1 MPKQIRLY
9 DRTTSSPDW
18 GDSGNK
24 LVDAVWV
31 SDGSP
36 LSWKSIDVG
45 WVYEPAAFTMTGW
58 TVFFGTLTPTVSITS
73 ITYGTNSI
81 TINWD
86 SENQEYINILY
97 TPLGGS
103 QQQTGFLYTN
113 LKTYTITGL
122 SAGVAYSIVLR
133 VYSET
138 DTMAS
143 DTTTAVIPVIPTV
156 NNFIVTSKTFNQA
169 SFSWSSTNQA
179 TYRIILYYELGDGT
193 GQLDSGT
200 ISSTSA
206 RTYTFTGLDP
216 STIYTPQIII
226 ASSTNNTASQNGS
239 DFTTDPPPPP
249 TNIDLPQ
256 ISGSRAIG
264 ESRSVTNG
272 TWSGIGT
279 LFYRYQWVR
288 SINNSTWSD
297 IPGAFS
303 SSYTLSAGDNGYY
316 VTCRVG
322 ARLLVGSSN
331 PKYSDWVDVLAPS
344 ILGTVG
350 YKPTISNV
358 TASSITTTSATIS
371 WNSTN
376 QTTYRVQLDFGG
388 YDTGTITSSSTSVS
402 VPVVGATNYNS
413 TVTLGNEFGFA
424 QGYVNFTTPTPNL
437 PGAPIASASLN
448 GTTAIDF
455 SWTTPSNGG
464 GTISTY
470 VIERSTTSSTSGFS
484 YQGNYSASSNSTTFT
499 GLSSGVTYW
508 HRIRAFNEVGGG
520 PYSNAPGVFIPTVP
534 AAPSASASLVGTNS
548 INFSWS
554 LGSDGGSAITAQQIE
569 RSTNGGVFTFIQN
582 VAVGTTSIVFSGLD
596 AGTTYAHRIRVFN
609 NVGASGY
616 SNAPSVTTPTTPG
629 APASVTGTRITTP
642 FLGFRANWSAPS
654 SNGGSA
660 ITGYEVE
667 RQRPA
672 NPGWISV
679 GTFSASTFSTNVSV
693 TAGQH
698 QVRVRATNAVG
709 AGPWTTSATFTV

>member
-1 MPKQIRLY
+1 MAKLLRVY
-9 DRTTSSPDW
+9 DDESW
-18 GDSGNK
+18 K
-24 LVDAVWV
+24 LVNSISVFDN
-31 SDGSP
+31 ST
-36 LSWKSIDVG
+36 WKNVNVG
-45 WVYEPAAFTMTGW
+45 WVYEPAALTMTGW
-58 TVFFGTLTPTVSITS
+58 TVFFGTLTPSVSITS
-73 ITYGTNSI
+73 FTTTETSI
-81 TINWD
+81 TLNWD
-86 SENQEYINILY
+86 SEYQEYISILY
-97 TPLGGS
+97 WRTDNPS
-103 QQQTGFLYTN
+103 QTYTTGNIYTQ
-113 LKTYTITGL
+113 LETYTISNSPSTPISPGEYFVFL
-122 SAGVAYSIVLR
+122 S

-138 DTMAS
+138 DTGAFDS
-143 DTTTAVIPVIPTV
+143 ETIVIPIIPTV
-156 NNFIVTSKTFNQA
+156 SNFTLTSKTYNQA
-169 SFSWSSTNQA
+169 SFSWNSTNQS
-179 TYRIILYYELGDGT
+179 TFRIILYYDLGDGT
-193 GQLDSGT
+193 GQLNSGE

-216 STIYTPQIII
+216 STIYTPQIIVK
-226 ASSTNNTASQNGS
+226 SSTGNTASQNGS

-264 ESRSVTNG
+264 ESRTVTDG
-272 TWSGIGT
+272 TWSGVGT
-279 LFYRYQWVR
+279 LYYRYQWVR
-288 SINNSTWSD
+288 SLDNSTWSD
-297 IPGAFS
+297 ISGAFN
-303 SSYTLSAGDNGYY
+303 SSYTLQASDNGYY

-350 YKPTISNV
+350 YKPTITNV

-402 VPVVGATNYNS
+402 VPVVGSVNYNA
-413 TVTLGNEFGFA
+413 TVTLGNDFGLAF
-424 QGYVNFTTPTPNL
+424 GYVSFTTPTPNL

-520 PYSNAPGVFIPTVP
+520 PYSNAPGVFIPTAP
-534 AAPSASASLVGTNS
+534 SAPSASASLVGTNS

-554 LGSDGGSAITAQQIE
+554 LGSDGGNPITAQQIE
-569 RSTNGGVFTFIQN
+569 RSINGGAFSFIQN
-582 VAVGTTSIVFSGLD
+582 VAVGTTSITFSGLA

-609 NVGASGY
+609 DVGASGY

-629 APASVTGTRITTP
+629 APTSVTGTRLSSTS
-642 FLGFRANWSAPS
+642 FRIDWGAAS
-654 SNGGSA
+654 STGGSP

-667 RQRPA
+667 RQKI
-672 NPGWISV
+672 GGVSWTSV
-679 GTFSASTFSTNVSV
+679 GTYSASTFSATVSSI
-693 TAGQH
+693 TAGTH
-698 QVRVRATNAVG
+698 QARVRSINAVG
-709 AGPWTTSATFTV
+709 VSAWTTSATFTV